1 MTIGA
6 CTGYVLRWCFLVAV
20 EPMDPLSE
28 VLSPLSSQNAFFGG
42 LKAGGDWAVHFPAL
56 QGGKF
61 NAVVRGG
68 CWLAAEG
75 LAAPLR
81 LEAGDCLLLTR
92 SLPVTV
98 GSDLSLPALDADA
111 IYFQAKNGVATCG
124 EGETCLFIGG
134 RFAFGEEVELL
145 FGALPALM
153 VIRGGKE
160 EAAVLQWALQRLADE
175 LLTPSP
181 GRALMIHHLGHI
193 MLTQALRIYL
203 AEHGDGT
210 SSWLSA
216 LFEPRIGAAIQAIHA
231 EPARRWTVAA
241 LAAKAGVSRSTLALR
256 FKQKA
261 GMAPLEYVLYWR
273 MLLAARAL
281 RNGHATVS
289 SIAQSLGYDSDSAFS
304 NAFKRVMH
312 CSPRNYRK
320 LGDSSL

>member
-1 MTIGA
+1 MTIGVR
-6 CTGYVLRWCFLVAV
+6 TGYALRWHFLVAV

-28 VLSPLSSQNAFFGG
+28 VLAPLSSQNAFFGG

-68 CWLAAEG
+68 CWLVAEG

-98 GSDLSLPALDADA
+98 GSDLSLPAIEADA
-111 IYFQAKNGVATCG
+111 LYFQAQNGVAICG
-124 EGETCLFIGG
+124 EGEECLFIGG
-134 RFAFGEEVELL
+134 RFAFGEEVERL

-153 VIRGGKE
+153 VIRGGTE

-175 LLTPSP
+175 LLTPLP
-181 GRALMIHHLGHI
+181 GSALMTHHLGHI

-203 AEHGDGT
+203 AEHGDGD
-210 SSWLSA
+210 SGWLSA

-231 EPARRWTVAA
+231 DPARRWTVEA
-241 LAAKAGVSRSTLALR
+241 LADVASVSRSTLALR

-261 GMAPLEYVLYWR
+261 GMSPLEYVLRWR

-281 RNGHATVS
+281 RSGAESVS
-289 SIAQSLGYDSDSAFS
+289 AIAQRLGYDSDSAFS
-304 NAFKRVMH
+304 HAFKRVMA
-312 CSPRNYRK
+312 CSPSDYRRARE
-320 LGDSSL
+320 